1 MRNIGIPVEL
11 PKRTCDDLLCP
22 FHSNLSVR
30 GRILEGIVVRD
41 NMQKTVI
48 INRDYYHFIPKYLR
62 YERRHSRIAAHNP
75 PCIAAKNGDTV
86 KIMECRPL
94 SKSVSFVIVEKTQ
107 EK

>member
-11 PKRTCDDLLCP
+11 PKATCDDLLCP

-62 YERRHSRIAAHNP
+62 YERRHSRTAAHNP
-75 PCIAAKNGDTV
+75 PCIAAKNGDMV

>member
-11 PKRTCDDLLCP
+11 PKRDCDDPFCP

-30 GRILEGIVVRD
+30 GRILEGTVVSD
-41 NMQKTVI
+41 SMKGTVI
-48 INRDYYHFIPKYLR
+48 IKRNYYHYIPKYLR
-62 YERRHSRIAAHNP
+62 YERRHSRIAVHNP
-75 PCIAAKNGDTV
+75 PCIDGKNGDRV

-94 SKSVSFVIVEKTQ
+94 SKSVSFVIVEKMR

>member
-11 PKRTCDDLLCP
+11 PTETCDDLLCP

-86 KIMECRPL
+86 KIMERRPL